1 MPETLRALLVEDSA
15 QDSDLLALELRRG
28 GFAPIVRRVDS
39 EDDVRAAIQEES
51 WDVALVDWSLPALSA
66 LRAIEVLRH
75 GPFEGSII
83 VVSGVMGEGFVVEAM
98 RSGASDYIV
107 KSDLSRLS
115 PAIRRELEAESST
128 RRAEGRLAVSEAR
141 LRSLLESIPAATY
154 VAVMPDS
161 RSGLDIEYIS
171 AQIMQMIGYS
181 PEEIVRRPGLWYD
194 ILHPDDRDAA
204 MRAEAEHLSS
214 GADLCE
220 EYRIIARDGHV
231 VWVRNEAAMK
241 PGSDG
246 HPPFSQGVISDITES
261 KRTEEALRRQALIFD
276 NVHDAV
282 VIVDME
288 GLILDINPGAESM
301 FGLRSE
307 QARGQ
312 RADFLAGIDLVPEV
326 LATVEREGR
335 WSGEVP
341 VLRMGGAPQVGDLVV
356 VPLKDAAGR
365 RLGTVGVLRD
375 VTERKR
381 SDEELRRTV
390 ALLRASDQERRQ
402 LVSRLVTAREE
413 EAQRI
418 AGEIHDDPIQKLAA
432 AAIRL
437 GMLHKEGDGAKRSEA
452 IGQIQAAVSATL
464 VRLRRMLFELSP
476 RSLETGGLGHALTEY
491 VQYANEE
498 DATLYRL
505 EDELS
510 VDLDQEKRTIAYRV
524 VLEALSNIRKHA
536 AAENA
541 LISLSD
547 RHGGVHCRVTDDGK
561 GMAPEVVGVSLPGH
575 IGIASMR
582 QRVEMVGGWIEIE
595 SQPGGGTTVEFWLPG
610 E

>member
-1 MPETLRALLVEDSA
+1 MPEPLRALLVEDSA
-15 QDSDLLALELRRG
+15 QDADLLALELRRG
-28 GFAPIVRRVDS
+28 GFAPIVRRVDT
-39 EDDVRAAIQEES
+39 EDDVRAAIEEES

-66 LRAIEVLRH
+66 PRAIEVLRH

-83 VVSGVMGEGFVVEAM
+83 VVSGVMGEEFVVEAM

-115 PAIRRELEAESST
+115 PAVRRELETESST

-154 VAVMPDS
+154 VAVIPES
-161 RSGLDIEYIS
+161 GSGLDIEYIS

-181 PEEIVRRPGLWYD
+181 PEEIVRKPGLWYE

-204 MRAEAEHLSS
+204 MRAEADHLFS
-214 GADLCE
+214 GADLRH
-220 EYRIIARDGHV
+220 EYRIIAKDGRV

-241 PGSDG
+241 PASDG
-246 HPPFSQGVISDITES
+246 HPSFSQGVIFDITES

-282 VIVDME
+282 VIVDLE
-288 GLILDINPGAESM
+288 GLILDINPGAEAI
-301 FGLRSE
+301 FGLSSE
-307 QARGQ
+307 QSRGQ
-312 RADFLAGIDLVPEV
+312 RADFLAGMDLMPEI
-326 LATVEREGR
+326 LAAVERYGR

-341 VLRMGGAPQVGDLVV
+341 VHRIDGDPRVGELVV
-356 VPLKDAAGR
+356 VPLKDGTGE

-375 VTERKR
+375 VTERR
-381 SDEELRRTV
+381 RADEELRRTV
-390 ALLRASDQERRQ
+390 GLLRTSDQERRQ

-418 AGEIHDDPIQKLAA
+418 AGEIHDDPIQKLTA

-437 GMLHKEGDGAKRSEA
+437 GMLHKEDDDAKRAET
-452 IGQIQAAVSATL
+452 IGQIQAAVSSTL

-476 RSLETGGLGHALTEY
+476 RALETGGLGQALSEY

-498 DATLYRL
+498 DATVYLL
-505 EDELS
+505 EDELKA
-510 VDLDQEKRTIAYRV
+510 DLDQEKRIIAYRV
-524 VLEALSNIRKHA
+524 VLEALSNVRKHA
-536 AAENA
+536 TAKSAT
-541 LISLSD
+541 ISLED
-547 RHGGVHCRVTDDGK
+547 RHGGVHCRVTDDGI
-561 GMAPEVVGVSLPGH
+561 GMSPEVLGVSLPGH
-575 IGIASMR
+575 IGTASMR
-582 QRVEMVGGWIEIE
+582 QRVEMAGGWIEIE

-610 E
+610 D